1 MTVAPTSSAS
11 WADVDH
17 ERLVIARDLTGL
29 LLGKHGD
36 GIVAVGV
43 HGSVARADDSAYSD
57 FF

>member
-1 MTVAPTSSAS
+1 M
-11 WADVDH
+11 DH

-57 FF
+57 FL